1 MDSVNTLLTGC
12 GSRDRFY
19 PVTAGSSESGVSIYV
34 ALCERFLGGTISA
47 WAFENNEY
55 LERFIDLLMRQPGH
69 CGRQWFDEDT
79 KKRR

>member
-1 MDSVNTLLTGC
+1 M
-12 GSRDRFY
+12 
-19 PVTAGSSESGVSIYV
+19 SIYV
-34 ALCERFLGGTISA
+34 SLCERFLGGTISA